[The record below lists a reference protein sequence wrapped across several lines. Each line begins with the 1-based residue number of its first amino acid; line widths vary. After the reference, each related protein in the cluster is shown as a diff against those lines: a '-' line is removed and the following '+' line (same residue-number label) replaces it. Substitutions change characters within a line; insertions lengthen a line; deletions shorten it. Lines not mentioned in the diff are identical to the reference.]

1 MCSKKGGC
9 VHFGPSVHWC
19 TMFLLLLLLMFD
31 LLGTANSTTSNCG
44 AIPIRKTFRFGK
56 RFSEL
61 MQRMKQAHPCLTQAE
76 RRSDPDSPISPDV
89 EEESGETQDGEGTG
103 KLPVGLLLKVY
114 TILQQQNG
122 HKFPVLPLDQPLP

>member
-1 MCSKKGGC
+1 
-9 VHFGPSVHWC
+9 
-19 TMFLLLLLLMFD
+19 MFLLLLLLMFD

-76 RRSDPDSPISPDV
+76 RRSDPDSPIAPDV
-89 EEESGETQDGEGTG
+89 EEETRDNFKLDSGETLEGEGTG

-122 HKFPVLPLDQPLP
+122 HKFPVLPLDRPLP